1 MTPTW
6 DQKENDQD
14 MIFKKPG
21 LRSNGQRGQGMTEY
35 TLIIVLV
42 AVAALVALKLFGAQI
57 KGLLSKSSR
66 DIAATTGTSAP

>member
-1 MTPTW
+1 
-6 DQKENDQD
+6 
-14 MIFKKPG
+14 
-21 LRSNGQRGQGMTEY
+21 MTEY